1 MGSYSRDTI
10 ADKDMYKYIASLSD
24 LNVKTAYLMALGR
37 ERWGAYNV
45 NNVNYELYR
54 NSNGNIYFLEDY
66 VVNYKIKMYH

>member
-24 LNVKTAYLMALGR
+24 LNVKTAYLTALGR

-45 NNVNYELYR
+45 NNVNYELYG

-66 VVNYKIKMYH
+66 DVNL